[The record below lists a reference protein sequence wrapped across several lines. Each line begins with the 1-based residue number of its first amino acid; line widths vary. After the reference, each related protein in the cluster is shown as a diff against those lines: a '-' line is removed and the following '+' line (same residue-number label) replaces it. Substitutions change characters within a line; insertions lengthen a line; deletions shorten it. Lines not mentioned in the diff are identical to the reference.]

1 MAEQTKPKEITEEDF
16 KQLPDA
22 PGFWPS
28 KEEMDEYDK
37 IYHITVDGGMIKLKP
52 VGPERTKQIN
62 GIIVRLM
69 YCKVHHYPAIFFA
82 QVYPAGENVEIEVKL
97 AEWLILQRY
106 PQADWEVMESNH
118 DHVKMHFRRSP
129 NDEWKEKIYTIAM
142 AKELIP
148 NATNTG
154 VGGKQWRADDINML
168 VNRCKGAGFRMY
180 FPAALHGGVY
190 LKGEIPQEEVPELT
204 EAERNE
210 LEFGGLDQPAKP
222 SPVKKETKK
231 ADHTDQ
237 PEPVKAESK
246 KEIQTMN
253 GTDPDDP
260 PKNESKQTF
269 KGALFNA
276 VTRYQES
283 HPTEMKTL
291 TLAAQMIQESEG
303 LSKEESLFVAI
314 FDGDNHHPT
323 IEDLNQLDGLDLE
336 IATKMIK
343 YWEPH
348 NNEAKLEDAINS
360 APKKTTTPEH
370 ELKYYVVDQCD
381 EVTDKAYKYN
391 CKFVEVNAEFS
402 EHIGEPFYANIFEN
416 NLNGEALKQGY
427 IVQAGFYQKGKY
439 WNLYKDAFKIV
450 ARD

>member
-1 MAEQTKPKEITEEDF
+1 MSKMAEQTKAKSEEDKVEDLPEVPGWELQKSSQGGFSVKYQGTNQDLIRYYMKEFGLDATDFYVNKGGEVCIKKNGRF
-16 KQLPDA
+16 KIAAKQGWKGGTPSIEKMEGDMVVIKYECDA
-22 PGFWPS
+22 LGGHWSDLGFCNKGEKPNEPLVHIFETATTRAILRTIEQFAPLKIALGQEEEDGYIATQS
-28 KEEMDEYDK
+28 AKIAADAIEKKVESNMKKAEKEEQK
-37 IYHITVDGGMIKLKP
+37 
-52 VGPERTKQIN
+52 
-62 GIIVRLM
+62 
-69 YCKVHHYPAIFFA
+69 
-82 QVYPAGENVEIEVKL
+82 
-97 AEWLILQRY
+97 
-106 PQADWEVMESNH
+106 
-118 DHVKMHFRRSP
+118 
-129 NDEWKEKIYTIAM
+129 
-142 AKELIP
+142 
-148 NATNTG
+148 
-154 VGGKQWRADDINML
+154 
-168 VNRCKGAGFRMY
+168 
-180 FPAALHGGVY
+180 
-190 LKGEIPQEEVPELT
+190 
-204 EAERNE
+204 
-210 LEFGGLDQPAKP
+210 

-427 IVQAGFYQKGKY
+427 IVQAVFYQKGKY